1 MARLPWS
8 GLTPRGWRWR
18 SERDAAEQDAAPRTE
33 GLILSGG
40 GSRASFQLGALGY
53 LYEHAGIAPGRF
65 VGTSA
70 GSILCSVLAQ
80 YPDAPGQRAAVAQ
93 LTDIWTQMRTS
104 SDMFTEHDWFTRL
117 QAHIPELR
125 DLFSEPEPRARLRW
139 KMPSWGRHIGGETD
153 AEVTEEG
160 PVADGDK
167 LNRRK
172 PDEVVAEPPVTGVD
186 ELDPPGPADEIID
199 GVSTGP
205 GTGAEL
211 DLPDLDELDR
221 REQEP
226 GRDGW
231 TPAMVIRLVNALPSL
246 RRAGRELPD
255 IARGYEQRKAMY
267 RPGPVLR
274 RLVDP
279 EVFRADRVAGSG
291 NLLRIAAVCLEDGAL
306 YFFDETGTMRDRH
319 DRPVDGDPVGLAS
332 AVLASCSIPGVFA
345 PVPLRDRHWVDG
357 AARENLAAE
366 MGLGVLGMD
375 KAWVVVSAPDG
386 VPEETDWDERDIVA
400 VMLRSA
406 AILADET
413 LRDGVAFARSAGAVV
428 IEPELDVHDESIVH
442 PELIR
447 INIDYGWIRA
457 AEVVTEADQ
466 EQIDRHRELIAARVA
481 LANLTARTDLA
492 EGADDD
498 EAAEIGG
505 RIAELVSRCEPG
517 ELPPGAESWSLLG

>member
-8 GLTPRGWRWR
+8 GLGPRGWKWR
-18 SERDAAEQDAAPRTE
+18 FERSPDDNEPAARRE

-40 GSRASFQLGALGY
+40 GSRASFQLGALSY
-53 LYEHAGIAPGRF
+53 LYEYVGIEPNRF

-70 GSILCSVLAQ
+70 GAILCAAIAQ
-80 YPDAPGQRAAVAQ
+80 YADASEQRAAIAQ

-104 SDMFTEHDWFTRL
+104 SDMFTEHEWFTRL

-125 DLFSEPEPRARLRW
+125 DLFSEPEPRPRTRLPW
-139 KMPSWGRHIGGETD
+139 KLSSRQRQT
-153 AEVTEEG
+153 TE
-160 PVADGDK
+160 
-167 LNRRK
+167 
-172 PDEVVAEPPVTGVD
+172 
-186 ELDPPGPADEIID
+186 PADEPAETVD
-199 GVSTGP
+199 PAGVAAAVADPESE
-205 GTGAEL
+205 A
-211 DLPDLDELDR
+211 DR
-221 REQEP
+221 QQAL
-226 GRDGW
+226 GRPGW

-255 IARGYEQRKAMY
+255 IARGYEQRRAMY

-279 EVFRADRVAGSG
+279 ELFRADRVAASG
-291 NLLRIAAVCLEDGAL
+291 NLLRIAAVCLEDGDL
-306 YFFDETGTMRDRH
+306 YFFDETGTLRDRR
-319 DRPVDGDPVGLAS
+319 DRALEGDPVSLAS

-366 MGLGVLGMD
+366 MGIGVLGMD

-386 VPEETDWDERDIVA
+386 VPAETNWHERDIVA
-400 VMLRSA
+400 VLLRSA

-413 LRDGVAFARSAGAVV
+413 LREGVAFARSAGAVV
-428 IEPELDVHDESIVH
+428 IEPELDVHDQSIVH

-457 AEVVTEADQ
+457 AEVVTGAGPEAI
-466 EQIDRHRELIAARVA
+466 ERHRELISARIA
-481 LANLTARTDLA
+481 LANLIAADQEPEADTTAEETA
-492 EGADDD
+492 EPTNGDGRA
-498 EAAEIGG
+498 ESGRRAEWAAIRR
-505 RIAELVSRCEPG
+505 RIADLVAGCGPD
-517 ELPPGAESWSLLG
+517 ELPPGAEEWSGPELDADPAPT